1 MEGKTL
7 LLLGG
12 AAAAAYYLYTQSQA
26 APASASATASAPVPA
41 ALNPAATTPAS
52 TSALLAQAAAA
63 NPQGGTTDQIRRAA
77 PIYVADA
84 VQEKGMAQPL
94 LRMSGLGF
102 RARSPY
108 FRPAGGWVS

>member
-26 APASASATASAPVPA
+26 APASASATASDPVPA

-94 LRMSGLGF
+94 LQMSGLGF